1 MKNIIYKIFRKT
13 EWRNFQSENIFIGS
27 VHDKRDGFIHMS
39 ESFQLMGT
47 LNKHYR
53 DSKTIILAQFDAK
66 LLQGVKWEI
75 SRSGEEFPHIYGA
88 LTASALKQYWTLEA
102 GENNRFT
109 LPKNI

>member
-1 MKNIIYKIFRKT
+1 MKNTIYKILRET
-13 EWRNFQSENIFIGS
+13 EWKNFQSENIFTGS

-39 ESFQLMGT
+39 ANTQLMGT
-47 LNKHYR
+47 LDKHYV
-53 DSKTIILAQFDAK
+53 DIKTIILAQFDAK

-75 SRSGEEFPHIYGA
+75 SRGGEKFPHIYGT

-102 GENNRFT
+102 GENSRFT